1 MALKRAIVQIV
12 ALIEFDDTK
21 FDLEDIDGSVVVCF
35 RKEDKYTDEELFLPV
50 MDGMEVIDYID
61 VGVEESEE

>member
-1 MALKRAIVQIV
+1 MALKRAVVSIV

-61 VGVEESEE
+61 VGVGESEE

>member
-1 MALKRAIVQIV
+1 MALKRAVVSIV
-12 ALIEFDDTK
+12 ALIEYDDTK

>member
-1 MALKRAIVQIV
+1 MALKRAVVSIV
-12 ALIEFDDTK
+12 ALIEYDDTK
-21 FDLEDIDGSVVVCF
+21 FDLDDIDGSVVVCF

>member
-1 MALKRAIVQIV
+1 MALKRAVVTIV

-21 FDLEDIDGSVVVCF
+21 FDLDDVDGSVVVCF
-35 RKEDKYTDEELFLPV
+35 RKEDKYTDEELFLPK

-61 VGVEESEE
+61 VGVGESEE